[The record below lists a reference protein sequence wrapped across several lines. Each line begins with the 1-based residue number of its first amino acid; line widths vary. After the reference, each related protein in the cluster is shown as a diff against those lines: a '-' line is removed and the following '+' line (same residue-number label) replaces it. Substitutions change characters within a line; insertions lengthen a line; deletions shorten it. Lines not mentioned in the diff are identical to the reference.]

1 MNINTVSAAS
11 RKPLGIYVH
20 WPFCV
25 SKCPYCDFNSHVV
38 KSIDIDE
45 WTTAYMHELEFSH
58 QQTSNH
64 QVQTIFFGGG
74 TPSLMPPPLMGS
86 IIDKVK
92 SLWSCT
98 ENIEVT
104 FEANPTSVEAEKFKA
119 FKSSGANRVSIGIQA
134 FNDADLKFLGRP
146 HNLSEGIKAI
156 ELAHQSFDR
165 VSFDLIYARPHQSL
179 DAWAAELSTAL
190 TYAPAHI
197 SLYQLTIEPGTAFHT
212 SFARGDFPL
221 PGEHLSAEL
230 YDLTGDILSHKGFEA
245 YEVSNYAVDG
255 EECRHNLVYWKYD
268 DYVGVGPGA
277 HGRVTIDGVKYATRR
292 HRAPSLWL
300 ESCLKNRHGQHELL
314 PLSSHEG
321 LMELMLM
328 GLRLESGIE
337 VKRFVDLTQLTP
349 SEFFKSKWDS
359 LVSEGLILIQ
369 NEKIVPTKKGRL
381 KLNGILDF
389 LFV

>member
-1 MNINTVSAAS
+1 MNTYTTSAPPQ
-11 RKPLGIYVH
+11 KPLGIYVH

-38 KSIDIDE
+38 KNINIDE
-45 WTTAYMHELEFSH
+45 WTTAYMNELEFSY
-58 QQTSNH
+58 QQTPNH
-64 QVQTIFFGGG
+64 QVRTIFFGGG
-74 TPSLMPPPLMGS
+74 TPSLMPPALMGT

-92 SLWSCT
+92 SLWSCAD
-98 ENIEVT
+98 NVEVT

-119 FKSSGANRVSIGIQA
+119 FKSAGANRVSIGIQA

-146 HNLSEGIKAI
+146 HNLAEGIKAI

-179 DAWAAELSTAL
+179 EAWAAELSTAL
-190 TYAPAHI
+190 TYAPTHI

-230 YDLTGDILSHKGFEA
+230 YDLTGDILGHKGLEA
-245 YEVSNYAVDG
+245 YEVSNYAVAG

-300 ESCLKNRHGQHELL
+300 EGCLKNRHGQHELL
-314 PLSSHEG
+314 PLSSHEE

-328 GLRLESGIE
+328 GLRLEDGIE
-337 VKRFVDLTQLTP
+337 INRFVDVIQHTP
-349 SEFFKSKWDS
+349 SEIFGSKWDS
-359 LVSEGLILIQ
+359 LISENLILIQ

>member
-1 MNINTVSAAS
+1 MNTFTHHSPS
-11 RKPLGIYVH
+11 PKPLGIYVH

-38 KSIDIDE
+38 KSIDINE

-58 QQTSNH
+58 QQTTNH
-64 QVQTIFFGGG
+64 RVQTIFFGGG
-74 TPSLMPPPLMGS
+74 TPSLMPPALMGA

-92 SLWSCT
+92 SLWTCSDTT
-98 ENIEVT
+98 EIT
-104 FEANPTSVEAEKFKA
+104 FEANPTSVESEKFKA
-119 FKSSGANRVSIGIQA
+119 FKLAGANRVSIGIQA

-146 HNLSEGIKAI
+146 HNLDEGIKAI

-179 DAWAAELSTAL
+179 EAWSSELSTAL
-190 TYAPAHI
+190 TYAPTHI

-221 PGEHLSAEL
+221 PDEHLSAEL
-230 YDLTGDILSHKGFEA
+230 YDLTGDILGGKGFNA
-245 YEVSNYAVDG
+245 YEVSNYAIAD
-255 EECRHNLVYWKYD
+255 EQCRHNLIYWKYD

-277 HGRVTIDGVKYATRR
+277 HGRITMDGVKYATRR
-292 HRAPSLWL
+292 HRAPSMWL
-300 ESCLKNRHGQHELL
+300 DGCLKNGHGQHELL
-314 PLSSHEG
+314 PLSSYEE
-321 LMELMLM
+321 LVELMLM
-328 GLRLESGIE
+328 GLRLQEGIE
-337 VKRFVDLTQLTP
+337 LGRFIDVIQKTP
-349 SEFFKSKWDS
+349 SDIFGSKWNNLITEG
-359 LVSEGLILIQ
+359 LVSIK
-369 NEKIVPTKKGRL
+369 NEKIIPTKKGRL